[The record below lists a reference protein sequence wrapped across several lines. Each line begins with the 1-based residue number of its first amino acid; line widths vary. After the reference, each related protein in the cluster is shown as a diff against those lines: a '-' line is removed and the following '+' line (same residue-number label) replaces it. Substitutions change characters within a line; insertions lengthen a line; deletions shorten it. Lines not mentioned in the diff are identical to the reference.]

1 MNDTTRKPPKIV
13 GDYEIHLTGQGRQF
27 KNDFM
32 EKFGRC
38 HGLTPL
44 FVYVPVVAYC
54 LYLALTDTAQGV
66 GSVLTWTA
74 AGVFVWTLTEY
85 WLHRKLFHWKKW
97 PQFHYFIHGIHH
109 VYPNDRGR
117 MVMPPGASASFAVP
131 FWFIFYFACG
141 YAIALPFFAGFV
153 IGYLWYDM
161 THYWT
166 HVGKARS
173 AWGKLI
179 RKQHM
184 LHHFN
189 TPEHNFGV
197 TSPAWDM
204 VFGTY
209 KPEKDKG

>member
-1 MNDTTRKPPKIV
+1 MNDTTRRPKTV

-27 KNDFM
+27 NNDFL

-38 HGLTPL
+38 HGFTPL

-54 LYLALTDTAQGV
+54 LYLALTDTTASV
-66 GSVLTWTA
+66 GSIVGFVA
-74 AGVFVWTLTEY
+74 AGVALWSVSEY
-85 WLHRKLFHWKKW
+85 WLHRFLFHYKRW
-97 PQFHYFIHGIHH
+97 PALHFFIHGIHH

-117 MVMPPGASASFAVP
+117 MVMPPGASAILAFP
-131 FWFIFYFACG
+131 FWFGFYYAFG
-141 YAIALPFFAGFV
+141 YAVALPFFAGFV
-153 IGYLWYDM
+153 SGYLWYDM

-166 HVGKARS
+166 HVGKAS
-173 AWGKLI
+173 SNWGKMI

-189 TPEHNFGV
+189 TPEHNYGV
-197 TSPAWDM
+197 TSPLWDM

-209 KPEKDKG
+209 KPEKD